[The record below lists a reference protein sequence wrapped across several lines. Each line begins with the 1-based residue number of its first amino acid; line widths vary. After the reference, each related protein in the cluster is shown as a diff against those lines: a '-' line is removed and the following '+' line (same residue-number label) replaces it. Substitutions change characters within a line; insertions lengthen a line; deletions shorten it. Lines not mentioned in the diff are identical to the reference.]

1 MNSLVAPFR
10 RDPAVSFLM
19 LLPLALLHLSGYS
32 SAGLRESWLVEYVLM
47 QWQPYALPILILLLI
62 AAILWSIGR
71 IRSLELPWRGG
82 ATLIFAEALCWAVML
97 GPLLSFLR
105 SVIDVELLPLLVT
118 GGGESLSVHA
128 KLSIAAGAGLYEELV
143 FRVVL
148 LGGFAMLL
156 RAFFL
161 NFFSDAIARKVGFAI
176 ALFTSAILFAA
187 AHGMMG
193 DKSAFETGPLVYRS
207 LAGIAFG
214 LLFWFR
220 GLAIC
225 AYAHFAYD
233 AILLIKLG

>member
-1 MNSLVAPFR
+1 MNSPVSPFR

-19 LLPLALLHLSGYS
+19 LLPLAVLHLSGYS
-32 SAGLRESWLVEYVLM
+32 LARLKEFRLVEYVQV
-47 QWQPYALPILILLLI
+47 QWQPYAFPTLVVLLI
-62 AAILWSIGR
+62 VAILWSVGR
-71 IRSLELPWRGG
+71 IRNLELAWRGG
-82 ATLIFAEALCWAVML
+82 ATLIFAEALCWAVVL

-105 SVIDVELLPLLVT
+105 TVIDVELLPLLVT
-118 GGGESLSVHA
+118 GVRESLSVHA

-148 LGGFAMLL
+148 LGGFAMAL

-161 NFFSDAIARKVGFAI
+161 NFFRDEIARKVGFAI
-176 ALFTSAILFAA
+176 ALFSSAILFAA
-187 AHGMMG
+187 AHGVMG
-193 DKSAFETGPLVYRS
+193 DQSAFETGPLVYRS

-225 AYAHFAYD
+225 VYAHFAYD

>member
-10 RDPAVSFLM
+10 RDAAVSFLM
-19 LLPLALLHLSGYS
+19 LLPLALLHLSS
-32 SAGLRESWLVEYVLM
+32 PAARLEKSLLVEYVLM
-47 QWQPYALPILILLLI
+47 QWQPYALPVLVLLLV

-71 IRSLELPWRGG
+71 IRYLELPWRGG
-82 ATLIFAEALCWAVML
+82 ATLIFAEALCWAVVL

-105 SVIDVELLPLLVT
+105 TVIDVELLPLLVT
-118 GGGESLSVHA
+118 GAGESLSMHA
-128 KLSIAAGAGLYEELV
+128 KLSIAAGAGLYEEVV
-143 FRVVL
+143 FRVVV
-148 LGGFAMLL
+148 LGGLAILL
-156 RAFFL
+156 RAFFIK
-161 NFFSDAIARKVGFAI
+161 FFRDAVARKLGFAI
-176 ALFTSAILFAA
+176 ALFASALLFAA

-193 DKSAFETGPLVYRS
+193 DQSAFETGPLVYRS

-233 AILLIKLG
+233 AILLIKLD

>member
-1 MNSLVAPFR
+1 VNSLVASLR

-19 LLPLALLHLSGYS
+19 LLPLAVLHLSGYS
-32 SAGLRESWLVEYVLM
+32 LARLEESWLVEYVLM
-47 QWQPYALPILILLLI
+47 QWEPYALPVLVLLLI

-71 IRSLELPWRGG
+71 IRALELPWRGG
-82 ATLIFAEALCWAVML
+82 ATLIFAEALCWAVVL
-97 GPLLSFLR
+97 GPLLSFLKEA
-105 SVIDVELLPLLVT
+105 IAVELLPLLVT
-118 GGGESLSVHA
+118 GVGESLSVHA

-148 LGGFAMLL
+148 LGGLAMLL

-161 NFFSDAIARKVGFAI
+161 NFFRDEIARKLGFAI
-176 ALFTSAILFAA
+176 ASAILFAA

-193 DKSAFETGPLVYRS
+193 DQSAFETGPLVYRS

-225 AYAHFAYD
+225 AYAHFTYD
-233 AILLIKLG
+233 AILLIKLD

>member
-1 MNSLVAPFR
+1 
-10 RDPAVSFLM
+10 M
-19 LLPLALLHLSGYS
+19 LLPLAVLHLSGYS
-32 SAGLRESWLVEYVLM
+32 LARLEESWLVEYVLM
-47 QWQPYALPILILLLI
+47 QWQPYALPALVLLLI
-62 AAILWSIGR
+62 VSILWSIGR
-71 IRSLELPWRGG
+71 IRNLELAWRGG
-82 ATLIFAEALCWAVML
+82 ATLIFAEALCWAVVL

-105 SVIDVELLPLLVT
+105 AAIDVELLPLLVISE
-118 GGGESLSVHA
+118 GESLSLHA
-128 KLSIAAGAGLYEELV
+128 KLSIAAGAGLYEELA

-148 LGGFAMLL
+148 LGGLAMVV

-161 NFFSDAIARKVGFAI
+161 NFFRDAIARKVGFAI

-187 AHGMMG
+187 AHGVMG
-193 DKSAFETGPLVYRS
+193 DHSAFETGPLVYRS

>member
-10 RDPAVSFLM
+10 RDAAVSFLM
-19 LLPLALLHLSGYS
+19 LLPLALLHLSS
-32 SAGLRESWLVEYVLM
+32 PAARLEKSLLVEYVLM
-47 QWQPYALPILILLLI
+47 RWQPYALPVLVLLLV

-71 IRSLELPWRGG
+71 IRYLELPWRGG
-82 ATLIFAEALCWAVML
+82 ATLIFAEALCWAVVL

-105 SVIDVELLPLLVT
+105 TVIDVELLPLLVT
-118 GGGESLSVHA
+118 GAGESLSMHA

-143 FRVVL
+143 FRVVI
-148 LGGFAMLL
+148 LGGLAILL
-156 RAFFL
+156 RAFFI
-161 NFFSDAIARKVGFAI
+161 NFFRDAIARNIGFAI
-176 ALFTSAILFAA
+176 ALFSSALLFAA

-193 DKSAFETGPLVYRS
+193 DQSAFETGPLVYRS

-233 AILLIKLG
+233 AILLIKLD